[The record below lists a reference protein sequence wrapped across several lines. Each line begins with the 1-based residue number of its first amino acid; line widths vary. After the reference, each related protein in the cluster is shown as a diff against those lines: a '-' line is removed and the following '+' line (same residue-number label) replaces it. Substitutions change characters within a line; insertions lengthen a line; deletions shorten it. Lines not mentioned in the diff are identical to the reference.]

1 MNYKNKKKLNA
12 LDIQKMRARFE
23 LKKEEFKKLSLDE
36 LQEKFQK
43 GGISST
49 DRQAIVA
56 ATDFL
61 IKEEMAKIAKEKESK
76 NNIDEE

>member
-36 LQEKFQK
+36 LQEKFKK

-49 DRQAIVA
+49 DRQAIIA
-56 ATDFL
+56 ATDYL
-61 IKEEMAKIAKEKESK
+61 IKEKMAEVAKEKQSNGEGQ
-76 NNIDEE
+76 E